1 MIPFREPI
9 KLRKVRN
16 FSGNISITF
25 DFLRE
30 NFIPLYK
37 SLFMIAGGIMIISYT
52 IGFGIMSIIDPFAM
66 EDDAVYQDEVL
77 SSGFGNPFFD
87 LFSGGFFTTNSILI
101 PLIFFISILVVVAI
115 TYRYLLLYP
124 RHGKEISP
132 GFLWKYVKR
141 DLWKIF
147 LGTVLIFALSILFAL
162 MLTFVTT
169 AMGWFVALIA
179 ICIFTYVIVPFSL
192 IHIIIMAE
200 KLSPI
205 QAIKRSLYL
214 IKDKWLSTFG
224 VICITSLIIYI
235 ISIALYLPFTIIGAA
250 ISFNSL
256 EGGASF
262 DPDTSYVAAF
272 GIAITIV
279 YSMSFFLSMPVS
291 YLALAFQYFSI
302 VEEKEHIGLIARI
315 ETIGEKI

>member
-1 MIPFREPI
+1 MIPNREPI
-9 KLRKVRN
+9 KLRKVRD

-37 SLFMIAGGIMIISYT
+37 NLFMIAGGIMIISYT
-52 IGFGIMSIIDPFAM
+52 IGFGIMSIIDPFSVE
-66 EDDAVYQDEVL
+66 EDAIYQDDVVP
-77 SSGFGNPFFD
+77 SGFGNPFFD
-87 LFSGGFFTTNSILI
+87 LFSDGFLTTNSILI

-124 RHGKEISP
+124 VHGKEINP

-141 DLWKIF
+141 DLWSIF
-147 LGTVLIFALSILFAL
+147 LGTVLLFVLSILFVL
-162 MLTFVTT
+162 LLTFVTT
-169 AMGWFVALIA
+169 VMGWFVALIA

-192 IHIIIMAE
+192 IHIIILAE
-200 KLSPI
+200 KLNPI
-205 QAIKRSLYL
+205 EAIKRSLYL

-224 VICITSLIIYI
+224 VIFITSLIIYI
-235 ISIALYLPFTIIGAA
+235 ISIALYMPFTIVGAA

-256 EGGASF
+256 ETGNSLE
-262 DPDTSYVAAF
+262 PDAGFFAAIS
-272 GIAITIV
+272 IAITIV
-279 YSMSFFLSMPVS
+279 YSMSFFLSMPVT